1 VGEPKSDE
9 HRALKAV
16 DPALVSVASNSPDN
30 IMLVDM
36 DGVIQYINWTVP
48 DLTVDQVIGTKVF
61 NYVPESF
68 REPMAACFERV
79 RASGKPD
86 AYETVYISQ
95 TGDVTYWESRV
106 GPVEREGVIV
116 GYAII
121 SSNATA
127 RRTADEDRD
136 RFFNLSLDM
145 LFVAGLDGY
154 FKRINPALER
164 TLGYTEQELLA
175 APLIEFVHADDRART
190 RSMID
195 RLAAGEQ
202 VVDFENRCRAK
213 AGGYRWLSWRAVADP
228 GRGVIYAV
236 ARDVTDQ
243 KALEDQLR
251 HSQKM
256 DGIGQLAG
264 GVAHDF
270 NNLLLAILSNT
281 EFAHR
286 EASAEKRDEYLA
298 GVRDATLKAADVTR
312 QLLTFARRHP
322 VNPIVLDPNELLE
335 KLMSL
340 LRRLIPESIEI
351 EILPGANVPL
361 VHADP
366 GQVEQVVLNLCVN
379 ARDAMPRGGNLTIQT
394 ENLVIDSRTHTIHR
408 WAKPGRYLL
417 LTVSDTG
424 GGIDPTIRERVF
436 EPFFTTKKPGSGT
449 GLGLATV
456 YAIVQQ
462 HEGEVRFHSQPG
474 LGTTFE
480 VYLPATDRK
489 LPELE
494 KEEVAEAVG
503 GSETILVAED
513 EDMVRHL
520 VVRILE
526 DAGYRVLVA
535 RDGREAVSIFK
546 QHADEVDLVLFDVIM
561 PRLTGPEAYSAILLE
576 NPDVPAIFTSG
587 YSNAESFADVQR
599 MAAQVFP
606 KPYTPDALLREV
618 RRVLDHR

>member
-1 VGEPKSDE
+1 
-9 HRALKAV
+9 
-16 DPALVSVASNSPDN
+16 
-30 IMLVDM
+30 
-36 DGVIQYINWTVP
+36 
-48 DLTVDQVIGTKVF
+48 
-61 NYVPESF
+61 
-68 REPMAACFERV
+68 
-79 RASGKPD
+79 
-86 AYETVYISQ
+86 
-95 TGDVTYWESRV
+95 
-106 GPVEREGVIV
+106 
-116 GYAII
+116 
-121 SSNATA
+121 
-127 RRTADEDRD
+127 
-136 RFFNLSLDM
+136 
-145 LFVAGLDGY
+145 
-154 FKRINPALER
+154 
-164 TLGYTEQELLA
+164 
-175 APLIEFVHADDRART
+175 
-190 RSMID
+190 
-195 RLAAGEQ
+195 
-202 VVDFENRCRAK
+202 
-213 AGGYRWLSWRAVADP
+213 
-228 GRGVIYAV
+228 
-236 ARDVTDQ
+236 
-243 KALEDQLR
+243 
-251 HSQKM
+251 M